1 MTDRAESDH
10 SVVRRLAAIST
21 AALLAVG
28 LLGVSAA
35 GVLAG
40 PESGVDIIIHNAD
53 TEDVAPG
60 DPPTACTFHLH
71 FVASEA
77 IEGAFE
83 IRAGD
88 EDGDAVVTGLF
99 DTTSGDSR
107 APDSGVYELDE
118 GTYEIVWDDE
128 VEQDQSFDQQTI
140 VVACEAETT
149 PPTPTPTG
157 TEVPVSPSP
166 TGSELPVE
174 SEAPTP
180 TGTEA
185 PVGGEAPTGDVGG
198 VTATPPATDTGEAP
212 TSDSSQ
218 GGALAIA
225 ALLGLTGML
234 VARTVGVRT
243 AVARERVR
251 RR

>member
-1 MTDRAESDH
+1 MDRAETEH
-10 SVVRRLAAIST
+10 SVAVRLTAVASATLLAIG
-21 AALLAVG
+21 LLAV
-28 LLGVSAA
+28 SAT

-40 PESGVDIIIHNAD
+40 PESGVDVVVHAGD

-71 FVASEA
+71 FTASTA
-77 IEGAFE
+77 IEGAFQ

-88 EDGDAVVTGLF
+88 EDGDIVADGPF

-107 APDSGVYELDE
+107 APSSGVFELAE
-118 GTYEIVWDDE
+118 GTYEITWDDE
-128 VEQDQSFDQQTI
+128 VEVDRSFDQQTV

-157 TEVPVSPSP
+157 SEQPVSPTP
-166 TGSELPVE
+166 TGSELPIG
-174 SEAPTP
+174 SEQPTP
-180 TGTEA
+180 TGSELPA
-185 PVGGEAPTGDVGG
+185 GGGAPTGNVGG
-198 VTATPPATDTGEAP
+198 VTATPPATDTGSSP

-225 ALLGLTGML
+225 ALLGLTGLL